1 MEISRYQT
9 HVSLILV
16 GIRQGLYTQSNV
28 TLLRVNPILI
38 PMRVGLV
45 RVCTTNSTG
54 TDARAIQDADLVSS
68 FNLLQNT
75 VTASVCLSVCLCL
88 VHSTLSP
95 ASLVL
100 ISLTRCLE
108 ILSAKLSPR
117 CPSPVQY
124 QRLCRPTL
132 SVSACVFIGTFIIQ
146 TQRRVNASATR
157 THPPPAL
164 LYTVYTLSKN
174 FNSVLP
180 VLASFTQRQI
190 MTVFTGVAWN
200 FRDECGDS

>member
-9 HVSLILV
+9 DVSLILV

-54 TDARAIQDADLVSS
+54 TDAHAIQDADLVSS

-75 VTASVCLSVCLCL
+75 VTASVCLSICVWSTQHCRRPVSCLSHWHAVWKYCPLSSLL
-88 VHSTLSP
+88 VAL
-95 ASLVL
+95 
-100 ISLTRCLE
+100 
-108 ILSAKLSPR
+108 
-117 CPSPVQY
+117 
-124 QRLCRPTL
+124 RLCNIRDYVGLL
-132 SVSACVFIGTFIIQ
+132 SLSLHACLLALLLFRH

-157 THPPPAL
+157 THPSPAL
-164 LYTVYTLSKN
+164 LYTV
-174 FNSVLP
+174 
-180 VLASFTQRQI
+180 
-190 MTVFTGVAWN
+190 
-200 FRDECGDS
+200 